1 LILALIKDYSAHVTQ
16 SNSTNPADMTYET
29 IGASMPDPDRPSD
42 VRNAPGGWI
51 GILFAVGLTL
61 LVSFIALKGT
71 KRANARE
78 MGL

>member
-1 LILALIKDYSAHVTQ
+1 MTQ
-16 SNSTNPADMTYET
+16 SNSSNPSDMTYET
-29 IGASMPDPDRPSD
+29 IGVTMPDPDRPSD
-42 VRNAPGGWI
+42 VRNAPSGWI